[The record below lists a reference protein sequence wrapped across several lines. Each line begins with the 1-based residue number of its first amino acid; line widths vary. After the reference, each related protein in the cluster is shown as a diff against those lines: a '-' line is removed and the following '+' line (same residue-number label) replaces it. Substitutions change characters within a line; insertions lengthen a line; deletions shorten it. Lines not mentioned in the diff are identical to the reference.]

1 MQAAALLQSLCQNHC
16 FVDGN
21 KRIAFACTAIF
32 LGMNGY
38 RLSVKPDDGESFL
51 IDQVIQK
58 KIAIED
64 IASWLESG
72 MKKVV

>member
-1 MQAAALLQSLCQNHC
+1 
-16 FVDGN
+16 
-21 KRIAFACTAIF
+21 
-32 LGMNGY
+32 MNGY

-51 IDQVIQK
+51 IDQLIQK

-72 MKKVV
+72 MKKVVE